1 MHDMDP
7 YVYVRENKK
16 KHISTLKTNVWV
28 EEELNSAPVKDERET
43 FPSLQTKFFLAGQWQ
58 DVIKDDDQH
67 FWKSSFFLYWDE
79 GSNIT
84 LMAVIT
90 NYHLYFSW
98 YMV

>member
-43 FPSLQTKFFLAGQWQ
+43 FPSLQTKFFLAGQ
-58 DVIKDDDQH
+58 
-67 FWKSSFFLYWDE
+67 
-79 GSNIT
+79 
-84 LMAVIT
+84 
-90 NYHLYFSW
+90 
-98 YMV
+98 